1 MAMTSGIDFREFAG
15 SVGTITDYEDGDVVF
30 REGDKPAFMYVVLRG
45 AVDITVQNKKLE
57 QLGSGRALGILSLL
71 DDQPRTVTACASG
84 PTQLAVIDRKKFRF
98 MIEEM
103 PNFCWYVMGELAHR
117 LRTTNAAL

>member
-1 MAMTSGIDFREFAG
+1 MSMTAEIDFREFARR
-15 SVGTITDYEDGDVVF
+15 VGTVIDYAKGDVVF
-30 REGDKPAFMYVVLRG
+30 SEGDEPQNMYVVLEG
-45 AVDITVQNKKLE
+45 AVDIIARDKVLE
-57 QLGSGRALGILSLL
+57 TIGAGNALGVVSLL
-71 DDQPRTVTACASG
+71 DDQPRTATARARAVCS
-84 PTQLAVIDRKKFRF
+84 LAVIDRRKFRY